1 MLVNSCD
8 GFEMPR
14 CYNDDLDVSSPM
26 GVTKGIHRAINE
38 ADARIVGNTCGGDD
52 DAEDEPE
59 YDMVTNLSCSNCDTF
74 VLVYYKEPEDEPTDG
89 NVHTG
94 E

>member
-1 MLVNSCD
+1 
-8 GFEMPR
+8 
-14 CYNDDLDVSSPM
+14 M
-26 GVTKGIHRAINE
+26 GGHLRVCSFRRRAMNCWHCKAKLIW
-38 ADARIVGNTCGGDD
+38 GGDD

>member
-1 MLVNSCD
+1 MNCWHCKAKL
-8 GFEMPR
+8 
-14 CYNDDLDVSSPM
+14 
-26 GVTKGIHRAINE
+26 IW
-38 ADARIVGNTCGGDD
+38 GGDD

-59 YDMVTNLSCSNCDTF
+59 YDMVTNLSCSKCDTF

>member
-1 MLVNSCD
+1 
-8 GFEMPR
+8 
-14 CYNDDLDVSSPM
+14 M
-26 GVTKGIHRAINE
+26 GGHLWVRSFGGRAMNCWHCKAKLIW
-38 ADARIVGNTCGGDD
+38 GGDD

-89 NVHTG
+89 NVHSG

>member
-1 MLVNSCD
+1 
-8 GFEMPR
+8 
-14 CYNDDLDVSSPM
+14 M
-26 GVTKGIHRAINE
+26 GGHLWVCCFGGRAMNCWHCKAKLIW
-38 ADARIVGNTCGGDD
+38 GGDD

>member
-1 MLVNSCD
+1 MGGYLWLC
-8 GFEMPR
+8 GF
-14 CYNDDLDVSSPM
+14 
-26 GVTKGIHRAINE
+26 GGRAMNCWHCKAKLIW
-38 ADARIVGNTCGGDD
+38 GGDD